1 MTRPSKGEYRFVRLF
16 LAVFSLMPMAALAQT
31 SNTQAAQDRDI
42 LHDVAL
48 SFLASSD
55 HFSENLEK
63 AWRMH
68 AEVLGMR
75 TVNEARYAYC
85 AQTQGHLA
93 YLIGNLREAQGAFEA
108 GGVAALLRGDIYN
121 AATSFLYAAHVAASR
136 RRFSDAQLLRQR
148 ATLLFELPL
157 PYVEYVPERI
167 ALTHR
172 LSDVVPT

>member
-1 MTRPSKGEYRFVRLF
+1 MTRPNKREYRFVPLL

-31 SNTQAAQDRDI
+31 PDTQAAQERDI

-48 SFLASSD
+48 SFLANSGN
-55 HFSENLEK
+55 FSENLEK
-63 AWRMH
+63 ARRMH

-75 TVNEARYAYC
+75 TVTEERYAYC
-85 AQTQGHLA
+85 ARTQGHLA
-93 YLIGNLREAQGAFEA
+93 YLVGNLGEAQEAFEGA
-108 GGVAALLRGDIYN
+108 GVAALLRGDIHD
-121 AATSFLYAAHVAASR
+121 AATSFLYAAHTAASR
-136 RRFSDAQLLRQR
+136 SRFYDAQLLVER

-157 PYVEYVPERI
+157 RYVDYMPERI